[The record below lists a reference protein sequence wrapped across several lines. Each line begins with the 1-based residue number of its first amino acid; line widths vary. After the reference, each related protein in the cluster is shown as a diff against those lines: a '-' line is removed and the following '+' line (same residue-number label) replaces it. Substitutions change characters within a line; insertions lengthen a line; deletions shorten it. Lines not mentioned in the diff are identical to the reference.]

1 MQKATQGRTRVHNT
15 QLVMRTIYA
24 AGAVS
29 RADVARATR
38 LTPPTVSDVVSDL
51 IGRGLVEEIGL
62 APSLGGRR
70 AILLRVAVD
79 ARQLIGIDLSRRDF
93 RGVLAN
99 LRGHISHRIELPLD
113 GRDGEAALALV
124 FELTDAL
131 IGAATKPILG
141 IGIGAPGLVDSAN
154 GILRQSVNLNWRY
167 VPFRSLLEER
177 YRLPVYMANDC
188 QLSALAAYTFQNQ
201 SESAMPL
208 VVINVGWGVGAGIVL
223 HGELM
228 HGDPV
233 GAGEIGHV
241 VVEEGGQ
248 LCACGNHGCLETVAS
263 TRAILARTQALLQAN
278 PNSSLH
284 QFVHSPQGV
293 TLDTVLV
300 GFQAGN
306 EDIRKVIA
314 TAGRALGIAASY
326 LVGVLGSCRI
336 LIGGS
341 GDLLGQF
348 LLDAMRDELERRT
361 LPALARATEVG
372 IVETGSDMIVLGAS
386 ALILQRELGVL

>member
-15 QLVMRTIYA
+15 QLVTRTIYS
-24 AGAVS
+24 GGPIS

-38 LTPPTVSDVVSDL
+38 LTPPTISDVVSDL

-70 AILLRVAVD
+70 AILLRVADD

-99 LRGHISHRIELPLD
+99 LRGSIDHRIELPLD

-124 FELTDAL
+124 YELADAL
-131 IGAATKPILG
+131 VEAATKPILG
-141 IGIGAPGLVDSAN
+141 IGIGAPGLVDSAK
-154 GILRQSVNLNWRY
+154 GILRQSVNLNWRH

-188 QLSALAAYTFQNQ
+188 QLSALAAYTFQDNRED
-201 SESAMPL
+201 SMPL

-263 TRAILARTQALLQAN
+263 IGAIVSRARAALEAN
-278 PNSSLH
+278 PDSSLH
-284 QFVHSPQGV
+284 RFVRSPEEIS
-293 TLDTVLV
+293 LDTLLI
-300 GFQAGN
+300 GYQAGN
-306 EDIRKVIA
+306 EHIRKVVRE
-314 TAGRALGIAASY
+314 AGRALGIAASH
-326 LVGVLGSCRI
+326 LVGVLGSCKI
-336 LIGGS
+336 LVGGS

-348 LLDAMRDELERRT
+348 LVESMQDELEKRT
-361 LPALARATEVG
+361 LPALARATELGV
-372 IVETGSDMIVLGAS
+372 VETGSDMVLLGAS
-386 ALILQRELGVL
+386 ALILQHELGVL